1 MSSLNITTIINKFQQ
16 IANLHPNINSFGFGP
31 LYDLDGYP
39 SMEYPYLW
47 VRNDNSHSLIYSED
61 NKFQAIEFQFI
72 LRVGDKVN
80 DQPNIFKANGENSN
94 NGLGIIND
102 TFRIL
107 LDILNSIMMNTLSL
121 FGDLELI
128 NDVDIEPFFHED
140 TGDVNGHQATI
151 TLRIKNDNKCISPL
165 VD

>member
-1 MSSLNITTIINKFQQ
+1 MSLNINVIISKFQQ
-16 IANLHPNINSFGFGP
+16 MANLHPNINGFGYGP

-39 SMEYPYLW
+39 KVQYPYLW
-47 VRNDNSHSLIYSED
+47 VRNDISHSLIYSED
-61 NKFQAIEFQFI
+61 NKFQAVEFQFL

-80 DQPNIFKANGENSN
+80 EQPNIFSANGENSN
-94 NGLGIIND
+94 NGLQIIND

-107 LDILNSIMMNTLSL
+107 LDILNSIMMNSLSL
-121 FGDLELI
+121 FDELELI

-165 VD
+165 TI